1 MACAEETISDLTL
14 LNRVVLHRIES
25 EFTDDDREDLI
36 PRLNAFADRLG
47 EITAATRGLLAVIA
61 ARLTEIGAPEAAR
74 RIGRDRQTVY
84 ALVDELD
91 AAGIAWLD
99 DTPFEGELPK
109 RIVVRP
115 VARDWPEFWEALR
128 DHMANREDATVEDV
142 IGGLDFSLLG

>member
-1 MACAEETISDLTL
+1 
-14 LNRVVLHRIES
+14 
-25 EFTDDDREDLI
+25 
-36 PRLNAFADRLG
+36 
-47 EITAATRGLLAVIA
+47 VIA

-91 AAGIAWLD
+91 AAGIAWID

-115 VARDWPEFWEALR
+115 VDRDWPELWDTLR